1 MATRQGAG
9 GMGHADDSR
18 QLGAPALGQL
28 FDDLLPMARRT
39 RSRADA
45 IARRFITRSQP
56 SRVQPF
62 VERWRLIIEGRVQGV
77 GFRSACSRR
86 ALDLGLKGWVR
97 NLRDGSVEVEVEGTP
112 LTIAELRAWCEQ
124 GPPGAQVLKVRPS
137 QMPTTGNDWFEV
149 RY

>member
-1 MATRQGAG
+1 MADATGAG

-86 ALDLGLKGWVR
+86 ALDLGVKGWVR
-97 NLRDGSVEVEVEGTP
+97 NLRDGSVEVEAEEGTP
-112 LTIAELRAWCEQ
+112 WRLQELRAWCEQ
-124 GPPGAQVLKVRPS
+124 GPRELRCARCARVDADHRQRLV
-137 QMPTTGNDWFEV
+137 
-149 RY
+149 